1 MFEILTHFAPQIAA
15 SDVLQ
20 RLELSEG
27 GYYVVSAH
35 REENIDSER
44 NFPRLAEV
52 IDRLAERHDVPVMVS
67 THPRTRKR
75 IDVLGRTFHPN
86 VQLMKPLG
94 FHDYIRLQQGA
105 RAVLSD
111 SGTINEDSSILHF
124 PAPNL
129 TRKASGRARVCKNG

>member
-1 MFEILTHFAPQIAA
+1 MVRCFFVFKQRTTYELRIGDWS
-15 SDVLQ
+15 SDVCSSDL
-20 RLELSEG
+20 G
-27 GYYVVSAH
+27 CYYVVSAH

-86 VQLMKPLG
+86 ADRQHVG
-94 FHDYIRLQQGA
+94 
-105 RAVLSD
+105 
-111 SGTINEDSSILHF
+111 
-124 PAPNL
+124 
-129 TRKASGRARVCKNG
+129 

>member
-67 THPRTRKR
+67 TPPRTRKR
-75 IDVLGRTFHPN
+75 IAVLGRTFHPN
-86 VQLMKPLG
+86 VQLMQPPG
-94 FHDYIRLQQGA
+94 FHAHNPLQPRA
-105 RAVLSD
+105 RAGLPD
-111 SGTINEDSSILHF
+111 RRTPPQE
-124 PAPNL
+124 
-129 TRKASGRARVCKNG
+129 

>member
-20 RLELSEG
+20 RLDLSEG

-52 IDRLAERHDVPVMVS
+52 IDRLAVRHDVPVMVRS
-67 THPRTRKR
+67 EEHTSELQSLMRITYAVFCLKKKNNTTH
-75 IDVLGRTFHPN
+75 
-86 VQLMKPLG
+86 
-94 FHDYIRLQQGA
+94 YIQKIYCTY
-105 RAVLSD
+105 S
-111 SGTINEDSSILHF
+111 
-124 PAPNL
+124 
-129 TRKASGRARVCKNG
+129 K